1 MAEHDRRGSNVGMN
15 VVSLFSGVGGFDYGF
30 EQAGYNTVFQC
41 EIDEKCRSVLRRHF
55 PDAAQWGDIT
65 TLTGEHIVSTLAA
78 HHKTPDVIIWGSPCQ
93 DLSVAG
99 KGAGLAGERS
109 GLFYEGMRIIN
120 EIRKATN
127 NEYPRISVWE
137 NVAGALSSNAGADFG
152 QVIDTMAESGA
163 VVIEWRLLDAQY
175 FGIPQ
180 RRRRVFV
187 VAVFDLAAAERC
199 AEPLLPV
206 TEGVRRDTAQGTT
219 QRQETAR
226 PTTDSTGSTSERIN
240 YARPVGMSVLGSQ
253 IVGALCANDGK
264 FPQQQQVME
273 NKVIIEKPLFSFDS
287 AFGSY
292 AGVFENHTPPLKG
305 TQCPPA
311 VTQPQAILMRERE
324 GKAGGGKGLL
334 FSPEMSL
341 SLLTANEQRLWIDHD
356 EQTVLRK
363 LMPIECERLMGWAD
377 GWTAHGD
384 DGELLTD
391 THRYRMCGNGV
402 ASPVA
407 RWIAE
412 HLIRV
417 L

>member
-1 MAEHDRRGSNVGMN
+1 MKHH

-30 EQAGYNTVFQC
+30 EQAGYETVFQC
-41 EIDEKCRSVLRRHF
+41 EIDERCRSVLRRHF
-55 PDAAQWGDIT
+55 PTADQWGDIT
-65 TLTGEHIVSTLAA
+65 TLTGEHIVTTLAA
-78 HHKTPDVIIWGSPCQ
+78 RGKTPDVIIWGSPCQ

-99 KGAGLAGERS
+99 KGAGLAGARS
-109 GLFYEGMRIIN
+109 GLYHEGIRIIN

-152 QVIDTMAESGA
+152 QVIDTLAESGA
-163 VVIEWRLLDAQY
+163 LVIEWRLLDAQY

-187 VAVFDLAAAERC
+187 VAVFDPAAAERC

-206 TEGVRRDTAQGTT
+206 TEGVRRDTATGET

-226 PTTDSTGSTSERIN
+226 STHQGTGSDDTTDTTIVVDRAMFSQGQNAQWQGIVSEIPLSPTLTASGPHAVCTDDDREQ
-240 YARPVGMSVLGSQ
+240 AEPTLG
-253 IVGALCANDGK
+253 
-264 FPQQQQVME
+264 
-273 NKVIIEKPLFSFDS
+273 FDS

-334 FSPEMSL
+334 LSPESSL
-341 SLLTANEQRLWIDHD
+341 SLLAANDQRLWIDD
-356 EQTVLRK
+356 EQATVLRK
-363 LMPIECERLMGWAD
+363 LMPIECERLMGWGD
-377 GWTAHGD
+377 DWTAHGA
-384 DGELLTD
+384 DGEPLAD

-412 HLIRV
+412 QIGRV

>member
-1 MAEHDRRGSNVGMN
+1 MTN

-30 EQAGYNTVFQC
+30 EQAGYETVFQC
-41 EIDEKCRSVLRRHF
+41 EIDERCRSVLRRHF
-55 PDAAQWGDIT
+55 PTADQWGDIT
-65 TLTGEHIVSTLAA
+65 TLTGEHIVTTLAA
-78 HHKTPDVIIWGSPCQ
+78 RGKTPDVIIWGSPCQ

-99 KGAGLAGERS
+99 TGAGLAGARS
-109 GLFYEGMRIIN
+109 GLYHEGIRIIN

-152 QVIDTMAESGA
+152 QVIDTLAQSGA
-163 VVIEWRLLDAQY
+163 LVIEWRLLDAQY

-187 VAVFDLAAAERC
+187 VSVFDTATAERC
-199 AEPLLPV
+199 AEPLLPIS
-206 TEGVRRDTAQGTT
+206 ESVRRHTATGET

-226 PTTDSTGSTSERIN
+226 STYQSTRSDYQNYLEPT
-240 YARPVGMSVLGSQ
+240 L
-253 IVGALCANDGK
+253 
-264 FPQQQQVME
+264 
-273 NKVIIEKPLFSFDS
+273 SFDS

-334 FSPEMSL
+334 LSPESSL
-341 SLLTANEQRLWIDHD
+341 SLLAANDQRLWIDD
-356 EQTVLRK
+356 EQATVLRK
-363 LMPIECERLMGWAD
+363 LLPIECERLMGWRD
-377 GWTAHGD
+377 DWTAHGT
-384 DGELLTD
+384 DGEPLAD

-412 HLIRV
+412 QISRV